1 MTELASTHSL
11 PEDEISLADIVV
23 YLINNLKWIGNPPLE
38 PKVWEVKIFSI
49 EEVLNEEIKI
59 PRQPNHWFSKKGL
72 SNLS

>member
-38 PKVWEVKIFSI
+38 PKV
-49 EEVLNEEIKI
+49 
-59 PRQPNHWFSKKGL
+59 
-72 SNLS
+72 